1 MSFRPDPSGA
11 RTIEQAIKDLTQ
23 LADQLGPA
31 GPRARNIFRM
41 IRDLQEY
48 EMNRRVGSRDPNQRA
63 K

>member
-1 MSFRPDPSGA
+1 MSFRPDPAGA

-23 LADQLGPA
+23 LVDQLCHA
-31 GPRARNIFRM
+31 GPRARKISEM
-41 IRDLQEY
+41 ILREY